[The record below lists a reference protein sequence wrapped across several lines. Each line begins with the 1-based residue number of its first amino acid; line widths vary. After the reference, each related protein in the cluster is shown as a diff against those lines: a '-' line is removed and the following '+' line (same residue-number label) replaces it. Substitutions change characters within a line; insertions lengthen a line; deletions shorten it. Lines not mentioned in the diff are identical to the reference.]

1 MALMVPILTIIDIYA
16 AYLHREVLHWSTV
29 WILLPPSFG
38 GMALGAVVDGYLT
51 DKGARRVLLFRFS
64 LRSLTYIF
72 FIFLCVLHLSLSNIS
87 QPSKGFWLGQ
97 S

>member
-38 GMALGAVVDGYLT
+38 GMALGVVLDGYLN
-51 DKGARRVLLFRFS
+51 DKGARRVFLFRFEVF
-64 LRSLTYIF
+64 TYF
-72 FIFLCVLHLSLSNIS
+72 SSSFAY
-87 QPSKGFWLGQ
+87 
-97 S
+97 